1 MDREGSVLGDVQDGV
16 APVHGIVEQADL
28 VLAVTAD
35 AHAAGAHAHN
45 SAPRPAAA
53 LALRLG
59 FRLLKGLPG
68 AAAAAIVAARQQQG
82 PFVSLA
88 DFARRTGLGR
98 ALIVRLSE
106 ADVFASLQRDRRRAL
121 WEALSQTR
129 TAEHLPLFAALPP
142 DDEPPAALPTLSPQE
157 EVLADYRTA
166 GLSLKAAVGSL
177 NPADLAEIDQ
187 HLKPA
192 VQ

>member
-1 MDREGSVLGDVQDGV
+1 MYAR
-16 APVHGIVEQADL
+16 AA
-28 VLAVTAD
+28 AAD
-35 AHAAGAHAHN
+35 AHAAGAHAHS

-82 PFVSLA
+82 SFVSLA

-129 TAEHLPLFAALPP
+129 TAEHLRCS
-142 DDEPPAALPTLSPQE
+142 PPAADDDRPRLPT
-157 EVLADYRTA
+157 
-166 GLSLKAAVGSL
+166 
-177 NPADLAEIDQ
+177 
-187 HLKPA
+187 
-192 VQ
+192 